1 MKLIFPLFILALVS
15 LPASAQVS
23 YVQMGKTLHKGGY
36 ELIGTGRSWSSL
48 SRYDEDG
55 KETKYEGSQ
64 GFSYF
69 EGEFQG
75 KFGATDE
82 LQFNLGVN
90 FRQNQAEIESP
101 SNADET
107 TSVSSSGVQAITGGF
122 QYSFKPVE
130 RLHYSLLGFGR
141 FMTYGNSTYD
151 ASTDDPTKN
160 LVLGDEGPDYGA
172 GLVVTYAHPK
182 DRFLT
187 VRGLYR
193 RPGKELSPELDW
205 LVEGALSWRY
215 FALVLGVEG
224 VQSLNQ
230 DAYTKDPENKP
241 QFNTGGT
248 ALYNSIN
255 RQYIAPYAGFNIGL
269 GLTWRIE
276 VRYQQVLNARSYD
289 TGSLISVSLG
299 RRVDSNPTAM
309 IDKKFKEYDI
319 EASITK
325 VSPKKQYVII
335 DKGLSS
341 DVTKGQRFDIFHT
354 DYLGG
359 NVLLGTGVITQVNA
373 DQAVMKITGRFST
386 KFQIKE
392 GTTVRGVRR

>member
-1 MKLIFPLFILALVS
+1 MKILISSFILFIFPIS
-15 LPASAQVS
+15 SIAQIS

-36 ELIGTGRSWSSL
+36 ELMGTGRSWNSL
-48 SRYDEDG
+48 TRYDE
-55 KETKYEGSQ
+55 KRNENKYDNGQ

-69 EGEFQG
+69 EGEIQG
-75 KFGATDE
+75 KIGATDE

-90 FRQNQAEIESP
+90 FRQNQAEVAFPIGSTDSEVV
-101 SNADET
+101 T
-107 TSVSSSGVQAITGGF
+107 SSGVQAITGGF
-122 QYSFKPVE
+122 QYSFKPVD
-130 RLHYSLLGFGR
+130 RLHYSLLGYGR
-141 FMTYGNSTYD
+141 FMTYGNKEFVNG
-151 ASTDDPTKN
+151 TDDPRED
-160 LVLGDEGPDYGA
+160 LILGDEGPDYGA

-182 DRFLT
+182 DRFINI
-187 VRGLYR
+187 RGLYR
-193 RPGKELSPELDW
+193 RPGKDLSPEINW
-205 LVEGALSWRY
+205 LLEGAVSWRY

-230 DAYTKDPENKP
+230 DAFTSDPENKP

-248 ALYNSIN
+248 NLYNSIN
-255 RQYIAPYAGFNIGL
+255 REYIGPYAGFNIGL

-276 VRYQQVLNARSYD
+276 VRYQQILNARSYD
-289 TGSLISVSLG
+289 NGSLITVSLG

-341 DVTKGQRFDIFHT
+341 DVSKGQRFDIFHT